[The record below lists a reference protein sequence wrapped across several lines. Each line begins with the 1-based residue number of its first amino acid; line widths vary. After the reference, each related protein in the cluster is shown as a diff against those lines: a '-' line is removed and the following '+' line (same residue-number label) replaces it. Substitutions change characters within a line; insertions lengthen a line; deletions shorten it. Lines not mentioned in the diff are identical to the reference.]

1 MSQAICQ
8 AKCCKHVSKAGGEQV
23 GANRKAQNPDKA
35 IFKASGG
42 ASSEHL
48 LLVGEIRGG
57 ITDRLLT

>member
-8 AKCCKHVSKAGGEQV
+8 AKCCKHVSKAGG
-23 GANRKAQNPDKA
+23 ANRIAQNPDKA

-57 ITDRLLT
+57 ITDKLLT